1 MAYNKKTLNEE
12 LNRINEII
20 LNTTPKNILVE
31 QDSATRKIMGD
42 ITDKIITPSGL
53 NKLFKG
59 MGLEGLETFA
69 TKYLDNYKRLVNK
82 LGDGSWDEMIIDT
95 PKVINRTDVTD
106 VETGRVLD
114 VDELYDISLEDLANP
129 ELYSQ
134 TEKFFRKTAGGT
146 LEEITQKEYD
156 EILENSAD
164 FYSLPIFLQAT
175 KKELETLL
183 NQVEGVKFDS
193 IEEFMKS
200 LNRFYQGGPVTPGMR
215 GTIISLMSREPGF
228 AMRLAKELLNNDT
241 LYKKV
246 KLYQAL
252 GKMDEIY
259 DDMATALGLSKNSK
273 LLDDLIVPFSKAG
286 QTFLDWTKF
295 LHQSWRPIRGIKD
308 LYWGT
313 TKSKWRTIVFDIMGG
328 TIFDYIMGAQFIKS
342 LFNFIKKGYTAS
354 KSANIIQMAAAFIT
368 GYALIGGYRSLRD
381 YKSVEEGFSLSKFW
395 SDITNSFKRDCVG
408 KSKVQDAL
416 TGRLYNNAIG
426 EVKGDDGFMECEKVR
441 FRKSFLETYSIKD
454 PNDVKI
460 IAEGLYKA
468 LNIDSHEDH
477 PLLLSWGD
485 WVPSVTKYVREYIGA
500 FIADDGYLK
509 QLITKDGM
517 DIIKMSQVAS
527 YYETNFDANLYKDA
541 QNLDMWREVAGGMNF
556 AEFSELIERLP
567 YLDPEQSEV
576 NFNTFQEIVKEN
588 EKSFMRYPSEF
599 SYRYEEDGEILRKRI
614 KLGICGTNC
623 LGLDDNPCN
632 CNNIVG
638 DCLIGGTIVDAD
650 MLVALDEVG
659 IKDQAA
665 LNALSKKSDGF
676 DRLKK
681 IYDETNSKLGTG
693 CRLQPK

>member
-1 MAYNKKTLNEE
+1 MAYNKNTLNEE
-12 LNRINEII
+12 LSRINEII
-20 LNTTPKNILVE
+20 LNTTPKHVLVE

-42 ITDKIITPSGL
+42 IADGLITPEGL
-53 NKLFKG
+53 NKVFKG
-59 MGLEGLETFA
+59 MGLSGLETFA
-69 TKYLDNYKRLVNK
+69 TKYLDNYKTLIKK
-82 LGDGSWDEMIIDT
+82 LNDGTWDDMIIDT
-95 PKVINRTDVTD
+95 PKVTSRIDFTDVN
-106 VETGRVLD
+106 TGRLLD
-114 VDELYDISLEDLANP
+114 ADELEDIPLEDLANP
-129 ELYSQ
+129 ELYSESQ
-134 TEKFFRKTAGGT
+134 KFFRRTAGGT
-146 LEEITQKEYD
+146 LEEITQKEFD
-156 EILENSAD
+156 TIQKASED
-164 FYSLPIFLQAT
+164 FYSLPVFLQAT

-183 NQVEGVKFDS
+183 KQVEGVQFES
-193 IEEFMKS
+193 VEEFMKS
-200 LNRFYQGGPVTPGMR
+200 LNRFYQGGPITPGMR
-215 GTIISLMSREPGF
+215 GALMSLMGRQPGF
-228 AMRLAKELLNNDT
+228 AMKLAKQLLKNDT

-246 KLYQAL
+246 RLYQAL

-342 LFNFIKKGYTAS
+342 LFNFVRKGYTAS
-354 KSANIIQMAAAFIT
+354 KGANIIQMAAAFIT

-426 EVKGDDGFMECEKVR
+426 EVKG
-441 FRKSFLETYSIKD
+441 
-454 PNDVKI
+454 
-460 IAEGLYKA
+460 EGLYKA

-517 DIIKMSQVAS
+517 DIIKMSQIAS

-599 SYRYEEDGEILRKRI
+599 SYRYEENGEILRKRI
-614 KLGICGTNC
+614 KLGICGNGC

-638 DCLIGGTIVDAD
+638 DCLIGGQIIDAD
-650 MLVALDEVG
+650 MLVALDEKG
-659 IKDQAA
+659 IKSQEAM
-665 LNALSKKSDGF
+665 NALSKEKDGF
-676 DRLKK
+676 NKLKE

-693 CRLQPK
+693 CKLQPK